1 MNFDSFVGNKS
12 AVRAVRMAAENG
24 GTGHAWL
31 FCGEAGTGKKTLASL
46 FAQALLCGGG
56 EAKPCGRCGACLK
69 FLKGAH
75 PDISVIRK
83 PADKSFI
90 LVEQI
95 RKVREE
101 IYIRPN
107 ESEYKIVLIENADN
121 MNPAAANALLKVL
134 EEPPAYAVFLLTADN
149 ERKLPETI
157 VSRCRTVELFAV
169 PLPEAK
175 DWLSRRMPGADPAEL
190 SAAVLYGG
198 GNLGRS
204 LGFLEDATVRR
215 GYEQA
220 LELARALTTRREFD
234 VLEALAPFEG
244 DRSGLLRLM
253 EDFDRLLGRVAACKF
268 RTGQTDPDAEALSAR
283 ISPLRAAALHD
294 TLDELRSALF
304 YNANCALTAALLG
317 ARLKTVM
324 ETV

>member
-1 MNFDSFVGNKS
+1 MDFDSFVGNRA
-12 AVRAVRMAAENG
+12 AVRAVRKAAEDG
-24 GTGHAWL
+24 SPGHAWL

-46 FAQALLCGGG
+46 LAQALLCGGG

-69 FLKGAH
+69 FFKGVH
-75 PDISVIRK
+75 PDVSVVRK

-90 LVEQI
+90 LVDQI
-95 RKVREE
+95 RQIREE

-107 ESEYKIVLIENADN
+107 ESEYKIVRIENAGD

-149 ERKLPETI
+149 VRKLPETI

-169 PLPEAK
+169 PLAEAEA
-175 DWLSRRMPGADPAEL
+175 WLSERMPGADPAEL
-190 SAAVLYGG
+190 SAAALYGG
-198 GNLGRS
+198 GNLGKS
-204 LGFLEDATVRR
+204 LGFLEDAGVRR

-220 LELARALTTRREFD
+220 LALARALTTRREFD
-234 VLEALAPFEG
+234 ILEVLAPFEG
-244 DRSGLLRLM
+244 DRNGLLRLM
-253 EDFDRLLGRVAACKF
+253 EDFDRLLGRVAACGF
-268 RTGQTDPDAEALSAR
+268 RQGRADPDAEALSAR

-294 TLDELRSALF
+294 TLDGLRSALL

-317 ARLKTVM
+317 AQLKTVI